1 MTVFRICNPKFSEDI
16 SGTGAKLYGG
26 RWNSKGVAALYA
38 SEHIS
43 LSVLEMLVHNRFT
56 DFAIDLN
63 LLHLAFADTLSIKEV
78 KSNKLK
84 TDWINDFDYTR
95 FMGDQFIQAGTHAI
109 LKVPS
114 AVIKEEHNFI
124 INPLHADFKKI
135 KITQTISFS
144 TDKRLFSI

>member
-95 FMGDQFIQAGTHAI
+95 FIGDQFIQAGTHAI

>member
-1 MTVFRICNPKFSEDI
+1 MTVFRICNTHYSEDI

-26 RWNSKGVAALYA
+26 RWNSKGVAMLYA

-43 LSVLEMLVHNRFT
+43 LSVLEMLVNNRFT
-56 DFAIDLN
+56 DFATDLN
-63 LLHLAFADTLSIKEV
+63 LLHLAFADSLSIKEV
-78 KSNKLK
+78 KNNKLK

-95 FMGDQFIQAGTHAI
+95 FMGDQFIKAGTHAI

-124 INPLHADFKKI
+124 INPSHSDFKKI
-135 KITQTISFS
+135 KITQTVSFS
-144 TDKRLFSI
+144 TDKRLFTI

>member
-1 MTVFRICNPKFSEDI
+1 MTVFRICNPQFSEDI

-26 RWNSKGVAALYA
+26 RWNSKGIAALYV

-56 DFAIDLN
+56 DFAIELS
-63 LLHLAFADTLSIKEV
+63 LMHIFITDTMNIKEV
-78 KSNKLK
+78 KNNKLK
-84 TDWINDFDYTR
+84 TDWVNDIDYTR
-95 FMGDQFIQAGTHAI
+95 FMGDQFIKAGTHPI

-124 INPLHADFKKI
+124 INPLHVDFKKI
-135 KITQTISFS
+135 KIMQTVSFS

>member
-1 MTVFRICNPKFSEDI
+1 MTVFRICNTHYSEDI
-16 SGTGAKLYGG
+16 SGTGAKFYGG

-56 DFAIDLN
+56 DFATDLN
-63 LLHLAFADTLSIKEV
+63 LLYLAFADTISVKEV
-78 KSNKLK
+78 KNSKLK
-84 TDWINDFDYTR
+84 TDWVNDYDYTR
-95 FMGDQFIQAGTHAI
+95 FMGDQFIKAGTHAI

-124 INPLHADFKKI
+124 INPSHSDFMKI
-135 KITQTISFS
+135 KITQTVSFS
-144 TDKRLFSI
+144 TDKRLFTI

>member
-1 MTVFRICNPKFSEDI
+1 MTVFRICNPQFSEDI

-56 DFAIDLN
+56 DFAIELN
-63 LLHLAFADTLSIKEV
+63 LLHLAFADTLSVKEV

-124 INPLHADFKKI
+124 MNPSHSDFKKI
-135 KITQTISFS
+135 KITQTVSFS

>member
-1 MTVFRICNPKFSEDI
+1 MTVFRICNPQFSEDI

-43 LSVLEMLVHNRFT
+43 LSVLEIRVNNRFT

-124 INPLHADFKKI
+124 MNPLHADFKKI
-135 KITQTISFS
+135 KITQTVSFS

>member
-1 MTVFRICNPKFSEDI
+1 MTVFRICNPQFSEDI

-56 DFAIDLN
+56 DFAIVLN

-135 KITQTISFS
+135 KITQTVSFS

>member
-1 MTVFRICNPKFSEDI
+1 MTVFRICNPHYSEDM

-26 RWNSKGVAALYA
+26 RWNSKGIAMLYA

-43 LSVLEMLVHNRFT
+43 LSVLEILVHIRFS
-56 DFAIDLN
+56 DFAVNLN

-124 INPLHADFKKI
+124 MNPLHADFKKI
-135 KITQTISFS
+135 KITQTVSFS

>member
-1 MTVFRICNPKFSEDI
+1 MIVFRICNPPFSEDI

-26 RWNSKGVAALYA
+26 RWNSKGVAVIYA

-56 DFAIDLN
+56 DFATDLN
-63 LLHLAFADTLSIKEV
+63 LLHLSFADTLSIKDV
-78 KSNKLK
+78 KNSKLK

-95 FMGDQFIQAGTHAI
+95 FMGDQFIKAGTHAI

-124 INPLHADFKKI
+124 INPFHSNFKKI
-135 KITQTISFS
+135 KITQTVSFS

>member
-1 MTVFRICNPKFSEDI
+1 MTVFRICNPQFSEDI

-26 RWNSKGVAALYA
+26 RWNSKGVAVLYA
-38 SEHIS
+38 SEYIS

-56 DFAIDLN
+56 DFVTDLN

-78 KSNKLK
+78 KNSKLK

-95 FMGDQFIQAGTHAI
+95 FMGDQFIKAETHAI

-124 INPLHADFKKI
+124 INPSHLDFKKI
-135 KITQTISFS
+135 KITQTVSFS

>member
-1 MTVFRICNPKFSEDI
+1 MTVFRICNTHYSEDI

-26 RWNSKGVAALYA
+26 RWNSKGVAVIYA

-56 DFAIDLN
+56 DFAADLN
-63 LLHLAFADTLSIKEV
+63 LLHLSIADTLSIKDV
-78 KSNKLK
+78 KNSKLK

-95 FMGDQFIQAGTHAI
+95 FMGDQFIKAGTHAI

-124 INPLHADFKKI
+124 INPFHSDFKKI
-135 KITQTISFS
+135 KITQTVSFS

>member
-84 TDWINDFDYTR
+84 TEWINDFDYTR

>member
-1 MTVFRICNPKFSEDI
+1 MTVFRICNPHYSEDI
-16 SGTGAKLYGG
+16 SGTGTKLYGG
-26 RWNSKGVAALYA
+26 RWNSKGIAMLYA

-43 LSVLEMLVHNRFT
+43 LSVLEMLVQNRFT
-56 DFAIDLN
+56 DFATDLN
-63 LLHLAFADTLSIKEV
+63 LIHLAFADTLSVKEV
-78 KSNKLK
+78 KNSKLK

-95 FMGDQFIQAGTHAI
+95 FMGDQFIKTGTHAI

-124 INPLHADFKKI
+124 INPSHSDFKKI
-135 KITQTISFS
+135 KITKTVSFS

>member
-1 MTVFRICNPKFSEDI
+1 MTVFRICNPQFSEDI

-43 LSVLEMLVHNRFT
+43 LSVLEMLVQNRFT
-56 DFAIDLN
+56 DFATDLN
-63 LLHLAFADTLSIKEV
+63 LIHLAFADTLSVKEV
-78 KSNKLK
+78 KNSKLK

-95 FMGDQFIQAGTHAI
+95 FMGDQFIKAGTHAI

-124 INPLHADFKKI
+124 INPSHSDFKKI
-135 KITQTISFS
+135 KIMQTVSFS

>member
-1 MTVFRICNPKFSEDI
+1 MIIYRICNPQFNEDI

-26 RWNSKGVAALYA
+26 RWNSKGIAMLYA

-56 DFAIDLN
+56 DFAIDLS
-63 LLHLAFADTLSIKEV
+63 LLHLTFMDTITVKEV
-78 KSNKLK
+78 KNNKLK
-84 TDWINDFDYTR
+84 TDWVTDFEYTR
-95 FMGDQFIQAGTHAI
+95 FMGDQFIKAGMHAI

-124 INPLHADFKKI
+124 INPFHADFKKI
-135 KITQTISFS
+135 KITQTVSFS